1 MLTIFSA
8 PKSFSD
14 PHIALIQCNAIS
26 SWLQLGEDVEVLLLG
41 DEPGLDEAASSLG
54 VRRLSVPERAP
65 SGTPLISALFRRA
78 REVASNRLLCYMNA
92 DIVPL
97 DDFLPGVR
105 TVVERLDS
113 FLLVGTRW
121 DLSVQQP
128 LSFEKNWIQDLRQ
141 RLELE
146 GQLHPPM
153 GSDYFIFPDNLFERI
168 PDFALGRAGWDNWMI
183 FKARQ
188 DRIPVVDASSAITV
202 VHQDHSY
209 AHLPGGQPHYRHPE
223 SIRNV
228 ELAGGLETMFRL
240 RDADWM
246 LVPSGLERK
255 SWDKWEWPRKI
266 ESDLIASLGSG
277 RGAKMVRMAFHPRD
291 TLTYYWRMALKSLRL
306 VNQDGEEGKR
316 GG

>member
-14 PHIALIQCNAIS
+14 PHIALIQRNAIS
-26 SWLQLGEDVEVLLLG
+26 SWLQLGEEVEVLLLG

-54 VRRLSVPERAP
+54 VRRLRVPERAP

-78 REVASNRLLCYMNA
+78 REAASYRLLCYMNA
-92 DIVPL
+92 DIIPL

-113 FLLVGTRW
+113 FLIVGTRW
-121 DLSVQQP
+121 DLSVQRA

-153 GSDYFIFPDNLFERI
+153 GSDYFIFPVNRFERI

-183 FKARQ
+183 FQARQ
-188 DRIPVVDASSAITV
+188 GRTPVVDASSAITV

-266 ESDLIASLGSG
+266 EADWIALLGPG
-277 RGAKMVRMAFHPRD
+277 RGAQMVRMAFHPKD
-291 TLTYYWRMALKSLRL
+291 TLTYFWRMALNSLRI
-306 VNQDGEEGKR
+306 VDQDGDEGKR

>member
-14 PHIALIQCNAIS
+14 PHIALIQRNAIS
-26 SWLQLGEDVEVLLLG
+26 SWLQLGEDVEVLLMG
-41 DEPGLDEAASSLG
+41 DEPGLDDAASSLG

-65 SGTPLISALFRRA
+65 SGTPLISALFGRA
-78 REVASNRLLCYMNA
+78 REAASYRLLCYMNA

-113 FLLVGTRW
+113 FLIVGTRW

-128 LSFEKNWIQDLRQ
+128 LSFEKGWMHDLSR

-153 GSDYFIFPDNLFERI
+153 GSDYFIFPDHQFVRV

-183 FKARQ
+183 FQARH
-188 DRIPVVDASSAITV
+188 DCIPVVDASSAITV
-202 VHQDHSY
+202 VHQEHSY

-228 ELAGGLETMFRL
+228 ELAGGWETMFRL

-255 SWDKWEWPRKI
+255 SWGKWEWPRKI
-266 ESDLIASLGSG
+266 EADVIASLGSG
-277 RGAKMVRMAFHPRD
+277 RGAKMVRMAFHPKEI
-291 TLTYYWRMALKSLRL
+291 LTYYWRKALRSLRL
-306 VNQDGEEGKR
+306 VDQNGDEGKR

>member
-14 PHIALIQCNAIS
+14 PHIALIQRNAIS

-41 DEPGLDEAASSLG
+41 DEPGLDEIASSLG
-54 VRRLSVPERAP
+54 VCRLNVPERAP
-65 SGTPLISALFRRA
+65 SGTPLVSALFKRA
-78 REVASNRLLCYMNA
+78 REAASNRLLCYMNA

-113 FLLVGTRW
+113 FLIVGTRW
-121 DLSVQQP
+121 DLSVQRP
-128 LSFEKNWIQDLRQ
+128 LSFEKGWIQDLRR
-141 RLELE
+141 RLDLD

-153 GSDYFIFPDNLFERI
+153 GSDYFIFPANRFECI
-168 PDFALGRAGWDNWMI
+168 PDFSLGRAGWDNWMI
-183 FKARQ
+183 FRARKE
-188 DRIPVVDASSAITV
+188 RIPVVDASSAITV

-246 LVPSGLERK
+246 LVPRGLEQK

-266 ESDLIASLGSG
+266 EADLIALLGPG
-277 RGAKMVRMAFHPRD
+277 RGAQMVRMAFHPKD
-291 TLTYYWRMALKSLRL
+291 ILTYYWRRALISIRL
-306 VNQDGEEGKR
+306 VGQEGDERKR

>member
-8 PKSFSD
+8 PKPFSD
-14 PHIALIQCNAIS
+14 PHIALIQRNAIS
-26 SWLQLGEDVEVLLLG
+26 SWLKLGEDVEVLLLG
-41 DEPGLDEAASSLG
+41 DEQGLDEAASSLG

-65 SGTPLISALFRRA
+65 SGTPLVSALFRRA
-78 REVASNRLLCYMNA
+78 REVASYRLLCYMNA

-105 TVVERLDS
+105 MVVERLDS
-113 FLLVGTRW
+113 FLIVGTRW
-121 DLSVQQP
+121 DLSIQRP
-128 LSFEKNWIQDLRQ
+128 LSFEKGWIQDLRR
-141 RLELE
+141 RLDLE

-153 GSDYFIFPDNLFERI
+153 GSDYFIFPASRFERI

-183 FKARQ
+183 FQARQ
-188 DRIPVVDASSAITV
+188 ERIPVVDASSAITV

-223 SIRNV
+223 SIRNI

-246 LVPSGLERK
+246 LVPSGLKRK
-255 SWDKWEWPRKI
+255 SWVKWEWPRKI
-266 ESDLIASLGSG
+266 EADLIALLGSG
-277 RGAKMVRMAFHPRD
+277 RGAKIVRMAFHPKYI
-291 TLTYYWRMALKSLRL
+291 LTYYWRMALRSLRF
-306 VNQDGEEGKR
+306 VNQDGDEGR
-316 GG
+316 QGG

>member
-14 PHIALIQCNAIS
+14 SHIALIQRNAIS
-26 SWLQLGEDVEVLLLG
+26 SWLQLGEDVEVLLMG
-41 DEPGLDEAASSLG
+41 DEPGLDDVASSLG

-65 SGTPLISALFRRA
+65 SGTPLVSALFRRA
-78 REVASNRLLCYMNA
+78 REAASYRLLCYMNA

-105 TVVERLDS
+105 TVVKRLDS
-113 FLLVGTRW
+113 FLIVGTRW
-121 DLSVQQP
+121 DLSVQRP
-128 LSFEKNWIQDLRQ
+128 LSFDNSWIHDLRQ

-153 GSDYFIFPDNLFERI
+153 GSDYFIFPADRYERV

-183 FKARQ
+183 FHARQ
-188 DRIPVVDASSAITV
+188 EHMPVVDASSAITV
-202 VHQDHSY
+202 VHQEHSY

-223 SIRNV
+223 SIRNI

-246 LVPSGLERK
+246 LLPSGLERK
-255 SWDKWEWPRKI
+255 SWDRSEWSRVI
-266 ESDLIASLGSG
+266 EANLIALLGPG
-277 RGAKMVRMAFHPRD
+277 RGAKIVRMAFHPKD
-291 TLTYYWRMALKSLRL
+291 TLTYFWRMALRRLRL
-306 VNQDGEEGKR
+306 VDPDRDVGKR

>member
-14 PHIALIQCNAIS
+14 PHIALIQYNAIS
-26 SWLQLGEDVEVLLLG
+26 SWLQLGEDVEVLLMG
-41 DEPGLDEAASSLG
+41 DEPGLKEAASLLG
-54 VRRLSVPERAP
+54 VCLLSVPERAP

-78 REVASNRLLCYMNA
+78 REAASNRLLCYMNA
-92 DIVPL
+92 DIIPL
-97 DDFLPGVR
+97 GDFLPGVQ
-105 TVVERLDS
+105 TVAERLDS
-113 FLLVGTRW
+113 YLIVGTRW
-121 DLSVQQP
+121 DLPVQRP
-128 LSFEKNWIQDLRQ
+128 LSFENDWIQDLLR

-153 GSDYFIFPDNLFERI
+153 GSDYFIFPANHFERI

-183 FKARQ
+183 FQARQ
-188 DRIPVVDASSAITV
+188 ERIPVVDASSAITV

-209 AHLPGGQPHYRHPE
+209 DHLPGGQPHYRHPE
-223 SIRNV
+223 SIRNI

-240 RDADWM
+240 RDADWR
-246 LVPSGLERK
+246 LVPSGLTRK

-266 ESDLIASLGSG
+266 EADLIALLGPG
-277 RGAKMVRMAFHPRD
+277 RGAKMVRIAFHPKVI
-291 TLTYYWRMALKSLRL
+291 LTYSWRMALRSLRL
-306 VNQDGEEGKR
+306 VDQDGDEGKQ

>member
-1 MLTIFSA
+1 MLTIFSS

-14 PHIALIQCNAIS
+14 PHIALIQRNAIS
-26 SWLQLGEDVEVLLLG
+26 SWLQLGEDVEVLLMG
-41 DEPGLDEAASSLG
+41 DEPGLDDAASSLG
-54 VRRLSVPERAP
+54 VCRLSVPERAP

-78 REVASNRLLCYMNA
+78 REAASNQLLCYMNA

-97 DDFLPGVR
+97 DDFLPGVQ

-113 FLLVGTRW
+113 FLIVGTRW

-128 LSFEKNWIQDLRQ
+128 LSFEKGWIQDLRR
-141 RLELE
+141 RLDLE

-153 GSDYFIFPDNLFERI
+153 GSDYFIFPVNRFERI

-183 FKARQ
+183 FHARQ
-188 DRIPVVDASSAITV
+188 GRIPVVDASSAITV
-202 VHQDHSY
+202 VHQEHSY
-209 AHLPGGQPHYRHPE
+209 AHLPGGKPHYRHSE

-246 LVPSGLERK
+246 LVPGGLERK

-266 ESDLIASLGSG
+266 EADLIALLGSG
-277 RGAKMVRMAFHPRD
+277 RGAKMVRMAFHPKEI
-291 TLTYYWRMALKSLRL
+291 LTYYWRKALRSLRL
-306 VNQDGEEGKR
+306 VDQDGDEGKR

>member
-14 PHIALIQCNAIS
+14 PHIALIQRNAIS
-26 SWLQLGEDVEVLLLG
+26 SWLQLGEDVEVLLMG
-41 DEPGLDEAASSLG
+41 DEPGLDEAAISLG

-65 SGTPLISALFRRA
+65 SGTPLINALFRQA
-78 REVASNRLLCYMNA
+78 REAASYRLLCYINA

-97 DDFLPGVR
+97 DDFLPGLR
-105 TVVERLDS
+105 TVAERLES

-121 DLSVQQP
+121 DLSVQRP
-128 LSFEKNWIQDLRQ
+128 LSFEKSWIQDLRR
-141 RLELE
+141 RLEFE

-153 GSDYFIFPDNLFERI
+153 GSDYFIFPANRFTHI
-168 PDFALGRAGWDNWMI
+168 PDFSLGRAGWDNWMI
-183 FKARQ
+183 FQARRE
-188 DRIPVVDASSAITV
+188 RIPVVDASSAITV

-209 AHLPGGQPHYRHPE
+209 AHLPGGQPHYRHSE

-240 RDADWM
+240 RDADWI

-266 ESDLIASLGSG
+266 EADLIALLGPG
-277 RGAKMVRMAFHPRD
+277 RGAKMVRMAFHPKD
-291 TLTYYWRMALKSLRL
+291 TLTYFWRRALRIRRL
-306 VNQDGEEGKR
+306 VDKDGDEGKQ